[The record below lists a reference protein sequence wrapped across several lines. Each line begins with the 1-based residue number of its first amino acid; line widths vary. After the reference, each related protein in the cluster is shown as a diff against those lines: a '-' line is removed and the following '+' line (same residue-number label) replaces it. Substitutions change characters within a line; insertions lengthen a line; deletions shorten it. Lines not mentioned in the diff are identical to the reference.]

1 MKNCKSCRFLNG
13 YECEIFGDYCPDC
26 FALSEGCMLKF
37 NEAVKLK
44 KLTDN
49 VLAWNYCVTQNE
61 KQFDND
67 FKAYNDYLNKLKQK
81 YTIKI
86 KKGE

>member
-1 MKNCKSCRFLNG
+1 MKDCNSCRFSNG
-13 YECEIFGDYCPDC
+13 IECEIFGEYCPDY
-26 FALSEGCMLKF
+26 FDSPKGCKLKF

-49 VLAWNYCVTQNE
+49 VLAWNYSVTQNE

-81 YTIKI
+81 YGI